1 MLIFFEKLNY
11 VHFLGFLFLAGGIRN
26 RVEIS
31 TRFHL
36 KRRIRGVRIH
46 LEVSGEGRG
55 EAILR
60 GTSLN
65 QEVYWGR
72 WPSLPPGSKI
82 FLAGDLLPL
91 DLRDEFDRYLF
102 HSGIDC
108 RLRARRVL
116 KWGKRSLRG
125 RALRSLRRRINRL
138 CISRKCS
145 GLMRAFLLGERRSV
159 PAEIKR
165 KMRLTGTMHLL
176 ALSGLHVGL
185 IFSVFFFM
193 LGLFRG
199 GRRTTVLLSMVFLYS
214 YLYLVGLRASLWR
227 AVLLIT
233 GFMLG
238 LLFER
243 KSYGLNSL
251 GFSGL
256 IFLFLFPEGLFE
268 GGFQLSYLATFGILY
283 SLPVISRF
291 SGGKKAIRY
300 LVSSLTVSLAAQ
312 LFTLP
317 VSLALFGGFSPL
329 SPFVNLLAIPGLWL
343 ILTWMLLGL
352 TFSFLSVRVAL
363 SYTVLAEKGLGV
375 LLWVIDRASSLPGA
389 FQKAGSFPP
398 ALCFLYYCIL
408 LIMIKTLHRG
418 RWKKE

>member
-1 MLIFFEKLNY
+1 
-11 VHFLGFLFLAGGIRN
+11 
-26 RVEIS
+26 
-31 TRFHL
+31 
-36 KRRIRGVRIH
+36 
-46 LEVSGEGRG
+46 
-55 EAILR
+55 
-60 GTSLN
+60 
-65 QEVYWGR
+65 
-72 WPSLPPGSKI
+72 
-82 FLAGDLLPL
+82 
-91 DLRDEFDRYLF
+91 
-102 HSGIDC
+102 
-108 RLRARRVL
+108 
-116 KWGKRSLRG
+116 
-125 RALRSLRRRINRL
+125 
-138 CISRKCS
+138 
-145 GLMRAFLLGERRSV
+145 
-159 PAEIKR
+159 
-165 KMRLTGTMHLL
+165 MHLL

-214 YLYLVGLRASLWR
+214 YLYLVGLKASLWR

-233 GFMLG
+233 GFLLG

-256 IFLFLFPEGLFE
+256 IFLFFFPEGLFE

-352 TFSFLSVRVAL
+352 GFSFLSVRVAL
-363 SYTVLAEKGLGV
+363 SYSVLAEKGLGV

-389 FQKAGSFPP
+389 FQKAGSLPP

-408 LIMIKTLHRG
+408 LIMINALHRG